1 MLDLSNI
8 EKYKENNRIEAK
20 KATGGL
26 PKSIWETYSSF
37 ANSFGGVIL
46 LGVEEYPDK
55 SLHPVDL
62 PDTDWMLSDFSDGL
76 NDPSVV
82 SVNIL
87 SDDDIQ
93 VETVEG
99 KHIIVITVPRASRSQ
114 KPVYIGGD
122 PFSGSYL
129 RNGEGD
135 YRCSAEEVQAM
146 LRGASSEPRYNTSSD
161 GIIDCLT
168 ENVSVSLSELSRFLE
183 RDPKELRPL
192 LAQLLDEKV
201 IIEDEA
207 PGEPIYRLRA

>member
-1 MLDLSNI
+1 MIDLSNI

-26 PKSIWETYSSF
+26 PKSIWETYSAF
-37 ANSFGGVIL
+37 ANTLGGVIL

-55 SLHPVDL
+55 TLHPVDL
-62 PDTDWMLSDFSDGL
+62 PDTDWMLSDLRDGL
-76 NDPSVV
+76 SDPAVV

-87 SDDDIQ
+87 SEDDVQ
-93 VETVEG
+93 VQTVEG
-99 KHIIVITVPRASRSQ
+99 KRIIVITVPRAARSQ

-122 PFSGSYL
+122 PYSGSYF

-135 YRCSAEEVQAM
+135 YRCSAEDVQAM
-146 LRGASSEPRYNTSSD
+146 LRGASSDPHYHAGPD

-168 ENVSVSLSELSRFLE
+168 ENVSVSLSELSRLLD
-183 RDPKELRPL
+183 RDPKALRPI

-201 IIEDEA
+201 IVEDEE

>member
-26 PKSIWETYSSF
+26 PKSIWETYSAF

-168 ENVSVSLSELSRFLE
+168 ENVSVSLSELSWFLE

>member
-1 MLDLSNI
+1 MIDLSNI

-26 PKSIWETYSSF
+26 PKSIWETYSAF
-37 ANSFGGVIL
+37 ANTLGGVIL

-62 PDTDWMLSDFSDGL
+62 SDTDWMLSDLHEGLSD
-76 NDPSVV
+76 PAVV
-82 SVNIL
+82 SANIL
-87 SDDDIQ
+87 SEEDIQ
-93 VETVEG
+93 VQTVED
-99 KHIIVITVPRASRSQ
+99 KRIIVITVPRASRSQ

-122 PFSGSYL
+122 PYTGSYL

-135 YRCSAEEVQAM
+135 YRCTPEEVQAM
-146 LRGASSEPRYNTSSD
+146 LRGASSEPRYHAGPD

-168 ENVSVSLSELSRFLE
+168 ENVSVSFSELARLLG
-183 RDPKELRPL
+183 RDPMELRPL

-201 IIEDEA
+201 IVEDEA
-207 PGEPIYRLRA
+207 PGEPVYRLRA